1 MAAKIKNFLD
11 RDGRYFSRLAV
22 PEKLRPYLGNKTE
35 LRKAL
40 GGDRREAIAQHTIEI
55 AVLQMILDDAE
66 RQYRDAATKKAAT
79 VTPVEPWSIQEIA
92 ADNYLDR
99 LAFDIK
105 LRETTHLYAQP
116 GLDDQLAAL
125 LKRGYSGLL
134 ENGELAVLVVARLNR
149 YKHLGHTAA
158 RYGTPEWR
166 ALAMALCRSEYEAMA
181 RAAERDEGNFSG
193 QPAPDFVITRPTPPL
208 PPMEMALLAP
218 LAPEALT
225 KSVSLQSLFD
235 QYLAGRQKLGKG
247 KSLPKRWQPVITDL
261 IRFLGHSD
269 ARAIKKADVVRWRDE
284 KLKTLA
290 PKTIK
295 AVYLTCIQAVLS
307 WAVDHDILPTNE
319 AAAVKQELPKQIRI
333 REKGYTKEEAVRILK
348 AASSEQVTATNSAE
362 QPESIATRRW
372 VPWLCA
378 FTGARVVEIT
388 QLRREDVRWDG
399 ETMVLRISPDA
410 GTVKTGHYRD
420 VPIHTQLIQMGFD
433 SFVQQATGPLFYV
446 LKRGADPLR
455 SAEGSATKLRR
466 WMQRRGLTVKGVLP
480 NHGWR
485 HHFKTFARE
494 ARIEDRVIDGITG
507 HASKTA
513 GDDYG
518 DVTLLTKINAIGS
531 LPNYDVVMTEGS

>member
-1 MAAKIKNFLD
+1 MAGKMKNFLD
-11 RDGRYFSRLAV
+11 RDGRYFSRIAV
-22 PEKLRPYLGNKTE
+22 PKYLRPYLGDKTE

-40 GGDRREAIAQHTIEI
+40 GGDRHEAIAQHLIEV
-55 AVLQMILDDAE
+55 AVLQMMLNDAKDQH
-66 RQYRDAATKKAAT
+66 RQNAQQKTAPAA
-79 VTPVEPWSIQEIA
+79 PFEPWSIQEIA

-99 LAFDIK
+99 LAFDTE
-105 LRETTHLYAQP
+105 LRETTPRYARR

-125 LKRGYSGLL
+125 LKHGYSGLL
-134 ENGELAVLVVARLNR
+134 GDGNLAVLVVARLNR
-149 YKHLGHTAA
+149 YKYLGRTNAQ
-158 RYGTPEWR
+158 YGTREWR

-193 QPAPDFVITRPTPPL
+193 QPAPDFIIAPTTPPL
-208 PPMEMALLAP
+208 PQVETARPAP
-218 LAPEALT
+218 LAPEAPT
-225 KSVSLQSLFD
+225 KPVSLQSLFD
-235 QYLAGRQKLGKG
+235 QYLDGRQKLGKG

-261 IRFLGHSD
+261 IRFLGHD
-269 ARAIKKADVVRWRDE
+269 NAQAIKKADIVGWRDE

-307 WAVDHDILPTNE
+307 WAVEHDILPTNV
-319 AAAVKQELPKQIRI
+319 AATVKQELPKNIRI
-333 REKGYTKEEAVRILK
+333 REKGYTREEAVRILK
-348 AASSEQVTATNSAE
+348 AASSEQRTDANAAE
-362 QPESIATRRW
+362 PPQSIATRRW

-388 QLRREDVRWDG
+388 QLRREDVRWEG
-399 ETMVLRISPDA
+399 ETMVMRISPDA
-410 GTVKTGHYRD
+410 GTVKTGQYRD
-420 VPIHTQLIQMGFD
+420 VPIHPQLIRMGFD
-433 SFVQQATGPLFYV
+433 TFVRAATGPLFYV
-446 LKRGADPLR
+446 SKRASNPLK
-455 SAEGSATKLRR
+455 SAEGSATNLRR
-466 WMQRRGLTVKGVLP
+466 WMQRSGLTVKGVLP
-480 NHGWR
+480 IHGWR

-531 LPNYDVVMTEGS
+531 LSDYDVEIKEGS